1 MAGVEGLL
9 AEIMVV
15 SAKSPKRMGR
25 KSIRPQRE
33 INSVAWCFEVGAQD
47 DMEGRKCWKNSLIM
61 RKSILT
67 KNDAITQHK

>member
-9 AEIMVV
+9 AKIMVV

-47 DMEGRKCWKNSLIM
+47 DMEGRKCWKKQPNYEEKHI
-61 RKSILT
+61 
-67 KNDAITQHK
+67 D